1 MDPKGLV
8 ELAWSFFKAGNIPLL
23 ALALY
28 GLLVVID
35 RAETNGDTNYQD
47 RLDRLNAARGRTWYR
62 ASLNW
67 GLQGLSRVIG
77 DGRAGA
83 FPPVNGGD
91 APPAPQT
98 DNKPSL
104 TARGYL
110 FCVLLATLYP
120 FLFVYV
126 NWLASD
132 RIGALG
138 DMPIFPDAPASQ
150 RLLSIFLLAGSFLC
164 GRQSGRAVES
174 AQWLRGTLWFIGL
187 IAFGS
192 AFAVAVAV
200 AGASTA
206 AIAIAFAVA
215 FAFAGAG
222 AVAGTGAVA
231 IAGNVAFAGAI
242 AFTTA
247 AATADLVAGII
258 AIAIAFVVTFAGA
271 LTFYRLGRVADRRRQ
286 GLPIGAV
293 LALVLVV
300 VAAAIYSLG
309 EAFGAFPDADDRHDF
324 QQVAALLVVIPLVNA
339 FMDWLS
345 LGASRHFFNKSL
357 ETTKTGRALIKAE
370 LGYWLADLLVGLL
383 CLAGAACLTTMAFA
397 YMDAVAIHASGAP
410 AIEAR
415 ALLLAMQAK
424 PFAAEHLWVHLLVLT
439 TLFWTALH
447 FIMVMSNIVARFIFA
462 YFPMI
467 PDRLAKMY
475 TQRIERA
482 AKGKPIGSDDTKWMI
497 LMRAGLHWAGW
508 ILPLL
513 MLYLIG
519 LALAPVLDD
528 MVSMLIT
535 HALLPLHDWT
545 SAVVTSML

>member
-1 MDPKGLV
+1 MDPKGLA

-23 ALALY
+23 AIALY

-47 RLDRLNAARGRTWYR
+47 RLNRLNAARGRTWYR
-62 ASLNW
+62 ASLHW
-67 GLQGLSRVIG
+67 GLQGLSRVI
-77 DGRAGA
+77 DDWRAGA
-83 FPPVNGGD
+83 FPSVNNGD

-104 TARGYL
+104 TAQGYF
-110 FCVLLATLYP
+110 FCAFLAILYP

-126 NWLASD
+126 SWLPSD
-132 RIGALG
+132 GIGALG
-138 DMPIFPDAPASQ
+138 DMPIFPDAPAW
-150 RLLSIFLLAGSFLC
+150 RRGLSVFLLAGAVIC
-164 GRQSGRAVES
+164 GRQYGRALQS
-174 AQWLRGTLWFIGL
+174 AQWLRAALWFIGL
-187 IAFGS
+187 CAFP
-192 AFAVAVAV
+192 
-200 AGASTA
+200 
-206 AIAIAFAVA
+206 IAFAGALALAFALAFAFTAIGAFAGALAFALTFAFAGAFALA
-215 FAFAGAG
+215 FAFAGAF
-222 AVAGTGAVA
+222 TF
-231 IAGNVAFAGAI
+231 AFAF
-242 AFTTA
+242 AFALTLA
-247 AATADLVAGII
+247 FVGATA
-258 AIAIAFVVTFAGA
+258 
-271 LTFYRLGRVADRRRQ
+271 FYELGRVADRRRR
-286 GLPIGAV
+286 GLPVGAV
-293 LALVLVV
+293 LALIFIA
-300 VAAAIYSLG
+300 VAAMVFWLG
-309 EAFGAFPDADDRHDF
+309 ETFGAFPDVDDRRTF
-324 QQVAALLVVIPLVNA
+324 QQIAALLLVIPLVNA

-357 ETTKTGRALIKAE
+357 ETKKTGRALIKAE

-383 CLAGAACLTTMAFA
+383 CLAGAACLTAMAFA

-415 ALLLAMQAK
+415 ALLLAMQAD

-447 FIMVMSNIVARFIFA
+447 FILVMSNVVARVIFA

-508 ILPLL
+508 ALPLL

-528 MVSMLIT
+528 MVSMLIA
-535 HALLPLHDWT
+535 HVLLPLHDWT
-545 SAVVTSML
+545 SALVASML